1 MTTLPPKY
9 PTYSDPLKR
18 KENVRFKH
26 DYSDTVT
33 FGEQRLSTEKTGL
46 NPRPPKQS
54 EERYTEMNR
63 EKQHKQS
70 ISVVPRTQI
79 SSSCFREDFRNSS
92 NERSLLD
99 NGVLLSDIEIDIE
112 LDDGSLEEQNV
123 DDNRPRNRKIGSR
136 PSDKRK
142 NPDNI
147 SDCSDMTSLSFSS
160 GSGYRELL
168 SVDEMCI
175 SRSHE
180 IDDKRSNKRKMPPK
194 RIFCSKG
201 SRDSFTLPP
210 I

>member
-1 MTTLPPKY
+1 MATLPTQY

-18 KENVRFKH
+18 KERVRFKH
-26 DYSDTVT
+26 DCSVTVT
-33 FGEQRLSTEKTGL
+33 FGEQRLSTEKTVL

-54 EERYTEMNR
+54 TEERYTEMNR
-63 EKQHKQS
+63 KKQHKQN

-79 SSSCFREDFRNSS
+79 SSSCFREDFRN
-92 NERSLLD
+92 ERSLLD
-99 NGVLLSDIEIDIE
+99 NGVLLNDIEIDIE
-112 LDDGSLEEQNV
+112 LDDGSLEEQNM
-123 DDNRPRNRKIGSR
+123 DDNRPRNKKIGSR

-142 NPDNI
+142 NPDNV

-160 GSGYRELL
+160 GFGYREL
-168 SVDEMCI
+168 SSGNEMCI

-180 IDDKRSNKRKMPPK
+180 FDDERSNASPK

-201 SRDSFTLPP
+201 SRESFTLPP